1 MKIKIISGISYNK
14 VIGRNNSLPWEGS
27 YKEDMAYF
35 RKMTTDSTVIMGRK
49 TYNSIGKPLYKR
61 RNIVLTSRV
70 VPKIEGVEMF
80 TSMQRALDTC
90 ENNVWIIGGAQVYA
104 EGMQFAEELHL
115 TVIPETISG
124 ENLVYFP
131 NINLDLFYVS
141 DRIELN
147 KDKNLYVNIYLRK

>member
-1 MKIKIISGISYNK
+1 MQCMMQS
-14 VIGRNNSLPWEGS
+14 
-27 YKEDMAYF
+27 
-35 RKMTTDSTVIMGRK
+35 RKAVMQHLNPTTS
-49 TYNSIGKPLYKR
+49 
-61 RNIVLTSRV
+61 V
-70 VPKIEGVEMF
+70 VGVC
-80 TSMQRALDTC
+80 Q
-90 ENNVWIIGGAQVYA
+90 A